1 MNIDRRLFQLLKEEK
16 SPFLLSVISGSMAS
30 VMLIVQAY
38 YLSRIINA
46 AFIDKWSMNRLMP
59 FLALFALFSILRML
73 FSWVSHVKA
82 NSGSSIIREKL
93 FSRFTSRVADLGPLY
108 SRSVQS
114 GRLSNTMLKGIEA
127 LDAYYSSYIPQI
139 FFALFTPVLIVCA
152 IFTDDWISGII
163 LLLSAP
169 LIPFFMI
176 VIGKRASAVTEK
188 QWKTMSRMSGHF
200 LDMLQGLPTLK
211 LFAQSRRQRKSI
223 EETGEN
229 FRKATMKVLKI
240 AFLSSLTLE
249 LVGTIGTA
257 VIAVSIGMRMMAGQL
272 SFRQALFVLV
282 LTPDFYLPLRQLGT
296 KFHAGMEGVSASRE
310 IFDVLDHGAS
320 TSAAAKDCIEESAA
334 AGQSIVFSGISY
346 TYPAGSHPAIDA
358 VSLTLPAGK
367 TTALVGP
374 SGAGKS
380 TLINLLLRFL
390 EPSNGSITISGK
402 AVDRI
407 ALEAWHRQISWVPQ
421 HPYLFNATLR
431 ENIMI
436 ARRDASVKELESAL
450 EKTGL
455 AGFVSSL
462 PDGLETVIGEQGARL
477 SGGEAQRVAL
487 ARAFLKNAPILVLD
501 EPTSHTD
508 PELEAGL
515 RCSMQS
521 LMNGR
526 TTVIIAHRLETIR
539 DADQILVVSGGKITQ
554 SGTHDELVRA
564 DGFYRDS
571 LYLQKEA
578 AV

>member
-82 NSGSSIIREKL
+82 NSGSGIIREKL

-320 TSAAAKDCIEESAA
+320 LSAAAKDCIEESAA

-436 ARRDASVKELESAL
+436 ARRDASATELESAL

-455 AGFVSSL
+455 AGFISSL

-554 SGTHDELVRA
+554 SGTHDELVRT

-578 AV
+578 AI

>member
-1 MNIDRRLFQLLKEEK
+1 MNIDRRLFQLLKKEK
-16 SPFLLSVISGSMAS
+16 SPFVLSVISGSMAS

-38 YLSRIINA
+38 YLSRIVNA

-73 FSWVSHVKA
+73 FTWVSHVKA
-82 NSGSSIIREKL
+82 NRGSSMIREKL

-152 IFTDDWISGII
+152 IFTVDLISGII

-211 LFAQSRRQRKSI
+211 LFAQSRSQRKRI

-257 VIAVSIGMRMMAGQL
+257 VIAVSIGMRMMSGQL
-272 SFRQALFVLV
+272 SFQQALFVLV

-320 TSAAAKDCIEESAA
+320 LSAAAKDCIEESAA
-334 AGQSIVFSGISY
+334 SGQSIVFSGISY
-346 TYPAGSHPAIDA
+346 TYPSGTHPAIDA
-358 VSLTLPAGK
+358 LSLTLPAGK

-402 AVDRI
+402 AVNRI

-436 ARRDASVKELESAL
+436 ARQGASATELETAL

-515 RCSMQS
+515 RRSMQS

-539 DADQILVVSGGKITQ
+539 DADQILVVIGGKITQ

-578 AV
+578 GV